1 MSDYESHKGKLIPT
15 EYTKE
20 ELVYKMV
27 EEAKENSWEARYKNQ
42 DLDEDT
48 IQELF
53 WDIDDYVEIY
63 GKIYFVEDT
72 LYDPDDD
79 IYDMEENEDGTLSYN
94 LRYYNGGCGFSEA
107 LDTAADRMKNETKSN

>member
-20 ELVYKMV
+20 ELVHKMV

-42 DLDEDT
+42 DLDKE
-48 IQELF
+48 IINELF
-53 WDIDDYVEIY
+53 YDVDNYVEINN
-63 GKIYFVEDT
+63 KIYFVEDT

-79 IYDMEENEDGTLSYN
+79 IFDMGENKDGTLSYN
-94 LRYYNGGCGFSEA
+94 LRFYNGGCSFSEA
-107 LDTAADRMKNETKSN
+107 LDEAADRMNPHLKS